1 MKPLGLDGEHGI
13 CVDFY
18 ALFVKEPCGKCFLI
32 LLFDLRKFPEDIL
45 IIRISK
51 KFFPLGSV
59 FFESVSDQAFDLVGQ
74 RWVAFQKPAA
84 EGDAVCLIVEFL
96 RIQMVESCQFAF
108 FEDLC
113 VQGCDTICRM

>member
-51 KFFPLGSV
+51 KFFQLGSV
-59 FFESVSDQAFDLVGQ
+59 FFESVSDQASGG
-74 RWVAFQKPAA
+74 R
-84 EGDAVCLIVEFL
+84 
-96 RIQMVESCQFAF
+96 
-108 FEDLC
+108 
-113 VQGCDTICRM
+113 

>member
-1 MKPLGLDGEHGI
+1 M
-13 CVDFY
+13 
-18 ALFVKEPCGKCFLI
+18 KEPCGKCFLI
-32 LLFDLRKFPEDIL
+32 LLFALRKFPEDIL

-51 KFFPLGSV
+51 KFFQLGSV

-96 RIQMVESCQFAF
+96 GVQLVETVQLGVLQ
-108 FEDLC
+108 DLG
-113 VQGCDTICRM
+113 VQVGR